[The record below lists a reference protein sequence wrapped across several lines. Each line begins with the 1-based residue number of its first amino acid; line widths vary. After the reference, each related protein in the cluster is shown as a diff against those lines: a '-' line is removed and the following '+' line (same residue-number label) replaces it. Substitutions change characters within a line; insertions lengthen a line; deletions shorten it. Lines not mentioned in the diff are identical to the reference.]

1 VTDEEFEKITR
12 YTMESPRNY
21 LQEAYAILRGE
32 TMMLP
37 IREHLQALADR
48 VTELAATL
56 EPRTN

>member
-1 VTDEEFEKITR
+1 MTSEELDKLLT

-21 LQEAYAILRGE
+21 LHEAYAILRGE

-56 EPRTN
+56 GPRT